1 MAGDLCVRFHQ
12 AVELIGRRWSG
23 AVIQLL
29 MQHRLRYAELRA
41 AIPDISDRML
51 SERLRELE
59 AAGIVV
65 RTVLPDP
72 PVRVEY
78 DLTEKGRALRPALN
92 AIGEWAERWVPAGG
106 SATPAGTDSSKSSPR
121 PATARPA
128 SAITTTTAA
137 RAVAAPTASR
147 TPVVATRT
155 AASGSPSAVAPN
167 DRLRKR
173 RPVTSSSR

>member
-29 MQHRLRYAELRA
+29 MQRRLRYAELRA

-78 DLTEKGRALRPALN
+78 DLTEKGRALKPSLI
-92 AIGEWAERWVPAGG
+92 AIGEWAERWVPAG
-106 SATPAGTDSSKSSPR
+106 AAAPAGGADASKTSTR
-121 PATARPA
+121 ATAAR
-128 SAITTTTAA
+128 SAAAATTAA
-137 RAVAAPTASR
+137 RAVAAPAASR
-147 TPVVATRT
+147 ATPATART
-155 AASGSPSAVAPN
+155 SAASAASVAAHE
-167 DRLRKR
+167 RLRKR
-173 RPVTSSSR
+173 RAASSR

>member
-78 DLTEKGRALRPALN
+78 DLTEKGRALKPSLI
-92 AIGEWAERWVPAGG
+92 AIGEWAERWVPAGA
-106 SATPAGTDSSKSSPR
+106 SAGGADASKTSTR
-121 PATARPA
+121 ATAAR
-128 SAITTTTAA
+128 SAAAATTAA
-137 RAVAAPTASR
+137 RAVAAPAASR
-147 TPVVATRT
+147 TTPATART
-155 AASGSPSAVAPN
+155 SAASAASVAAHE
-167 DRLRKR
+167 RLRKR
-173 RPVTSSSR
+173 RAASSR

>member
-78 DLTEKGRALRPALN
+78 DLTEKGRALKPALN
-92 AIGEWAERWVPAGG
+92 AIGEWAERWVPVG
-106 SATPAGTDSSKSSPR
+106 SAAKPGGGDANKADSSKTGAASR
-121 PATARPA
+121 AANARPA
-128 SAITTTTAA
+128 AAATSAL
-137 RAVAAPTASR
+137 
-147 TPVVATRT
+147 
-155 AASGSPSAVAPN
+155 SAN
-167 DRLRKR
+167 DRLRKQR

>member
-1 MAGDLCVRFHQ
+1 MGDLCVRFHQ

-29 MQHRLRYAELRA
+29 MHQRLRYAELRA

-78 DLTEKGRALRPALN
+78 DLTEKGRALKPAMN
-92 AIGEWAERWVPAGG
+92 AIGEWAERWIPGGAPAVMTGAADAG
-106 SATPAGTDSSKSSPR
+106 NGKTPARGAAATTRPAAATPTANRAITTPAATVTTR
-121 PATARPA
+121 PATASRPA
-128 SAITTTTAA
+128 TS
-137 RAVAAPTASR
+137 
-147 TPVVATRT
+147 TP
-155 AASGSPSAVAPN
+155 ASG
-167 DRLRKR
+167 KR